1 MNLLKVKW
9 IINKDSSL
17 TLGMTSISRLIW
29 EGKAIRSVESPYL
42 PLYKK

>member
-17 TLGMTSISRLIW
+17 TLGMTSIFRLIW
-29 EGKAIRSVESPYL
+29 EGKTIRLSESPYL